1 MEIGDECKE
10 IGRENPGEIEGD
22 WMGLCCSCIVTQRKK
37 QYFVLARGALTFFRS
52 FYLKSPQN
60 TDLQ

>member
-22 WMGLCCSCIVTQRKK
+22 WMGL
-37 QYFVLARGALTFFRS
+37 FVRVS
-52 FYLKSPQN
+52 
-60 TDLQ
+60 